1 MVKYK
6 QSLQVANDRNVGVVI
21 AVEDKTGILKVCSA
35 RSR

>member
-6 QSLQVANDRNVGVVI
+6 QSLQVANDRNGGVVL

>member
-6 QSLQVANDRNVGVVI
+6 QSLQAANDRNVGVVI